1 MARPPAS
8 SGPGSRSRLVAA
20 ATAEFA
26 EHGLAGAS
34 IDRIAR
40 KARLNKAMIYY
51 HFESKDAL
59 YQEIIRTTLASV
71 ASRVGVIRDAVL
83 PPEEKLAAFVR
94 AFAEEATR
102 RPEFP
107 RVMLRE
113 TLEQGRH
120 LDQETLQLWM
130 SVPEA
135 LFAILSEGRRTS
147 AFRTVNPMLAYFAT
161 VGPIVLLSI
170 SRHVLTRLQRV
181 TGRPLA
187 LVDDSQVVEEL
198 QSLVSGLLAPSGRSS
213 GIGVPHASSRASDS
227 GPSGTVRRPRPQRVR
242 RAAAG

>member
-8 SGPGSRSRLVAA
+8 PGPDSRSRLVAA

-26 EHGLAGAS
+26 DHGLAGAS

-59 YQEIIRTTLASV
+59 YQEIIRTTIASV
-71 ASRVGVIRDAVL
+71 ARRVGAIRDAAL
-83 PPEEKLAAFVR
+83 PPEEKLASFVR

-120 LDQETLQLWM
+120 LDEETLRLWM

-135 LFAILSEGRRTS
+135 MLAILAEGQRTS
-147 AFRTVNPMLAYFAT
+147 AFRRVNPTLAYFAT

-170 SRHVLTRLQRV
+170 SRHVLARVERV
-181 TGRPLA
+181 TGRRLPV
-187 LVDDSQVVEEL
+187 VDDSQAVEQL
-198 QSLVSGLLAPSGRSS
+198 QSLVAGLLAPASPPA
-213 GIGVPHASSRASDS
+213 GIGVPHASSRASTS
-227 GPSGTVRRPRPQRVR
+227 RSTGTVRRARPQRVR
-242 RAAAG
+242 RTAAG